1 MTSTTSAPHLFGP
14 STRAPWQRR
23 HDGLARPL
31 PDWVRCKLGSSAP
44 KYDITARN
52 QPTDLD
58 TKQQMAVSV
67 LQLPLPAVQ
76 LLDSLL
82 LPLQHSDVV
91 HRGLQ
96 NGPLIP
102 AHVSEVG
109 RRQRSTVRVSWP
121 SDQLTAR
128 AKDSLWSLKP
138 LKHYCHKDASRRW
151 WIGRE
156 GNVQQSTT
164 DQDWKKP
171 KTHGSL
177 DLGMRVPSSL
187 MRSLMLNLR
196 LRSTE
201 RS

>member
-1 MTSTTSAPHLFGP
+1 
-14 STRAPWQRR
+14 
-23 HDGLARPL
+23 
-31 PDWVRCKLGSSAP
+31 
-44 KYDITARN
+44 
-52 QPTDLD
+52 
-58 TKQQMAVSV
+58 MAVSV
-67 LQLPLPAVQ
+67 LQLPLPALQ

-138 LKHYCHKDASRRW
+138 LKHSCHKDASRR
-151 WIGRE
+151 
-156 GNVQQSTT
+156 GNVQHSTT
-164 DQDWKKP
+164 DQDWKKKNP

-201 RS
+201 RAAGVRAEKLE